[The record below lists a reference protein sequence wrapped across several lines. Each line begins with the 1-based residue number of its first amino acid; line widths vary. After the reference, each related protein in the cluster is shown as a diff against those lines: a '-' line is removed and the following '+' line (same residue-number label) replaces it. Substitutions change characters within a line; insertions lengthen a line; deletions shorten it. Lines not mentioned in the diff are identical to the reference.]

1 MTMATW
7 CSLREA
13 RLAVAR
19 GGLILLFPL
28 CAAAQQPTPLGRTT
42 LSVMGIGG
50 QNFLPGRH
58 GFAEVATPTI
68 DAGKFVSRRIEVG
81 LDLHP
86 WISIRQPVNDN
97 GDGGFET
104 VSAFAADLYGRWYPA
119 PFTWKYR
126 PYIEI
131 AEGPF
136 YAVHRVPAAG
146 TRFNFLTQVGAG
158 VSVPA
163 PALDPWSIVVGYR
176 YVHIS
181 NAGTGR
187 RNPGWEFYGV
197 VLGLRRYVG
206 D

>member
-1 MTMATW
+1 
-7 CSLREA
+7 
-13 RLAVAR
+13 
-19 GGLILLFPL
+19 
-28 CAAAQQPTPLGRTT
+28 
-42 LSVMGIGG
+42 MGIGG

-158 VSVPA
+158 VSF
-163 PALDPWSIVVGYR
+163 R
-176 YVHIS
+176 
-181 NAGTGR
+181 
-187 RNPGWEFYGV
+187 
-197 VLGLRRYVG
+197 LRRLIPGPSWSAIAMCTSPTRGPEGGTPAGNSTVSC
-206 D
+206 